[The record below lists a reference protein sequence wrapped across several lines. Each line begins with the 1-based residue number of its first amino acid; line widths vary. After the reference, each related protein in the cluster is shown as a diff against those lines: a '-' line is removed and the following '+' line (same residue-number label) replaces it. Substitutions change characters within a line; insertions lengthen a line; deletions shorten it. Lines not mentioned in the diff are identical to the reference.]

1 MSDTANREKVRA
13 FDLDLRQ
20 RAAAVIPGGMYGHMN
35 VGRLPAAHPQF
46 YERTE
51 GTRVWDVDSNEY
63 VDFMCSFGPM
73 ILGYNHPRVEAAA
86 AAQRAKGDTQPGP
99 APAMVELAELF
110 VERVAHADWA
120 MFAKN
125 GTDATTICLMVA
137 RAETGRNKVL
147 AAAGAYHGAAPW
159 ATLRMDGVAP
169 EDRANLHYY
178 TYNDAASVERAIE
191 EAGAGDVAAIITSP
205 FKHDA
210 GFDQEEVD
218 PAFARRLREL
228 CDELGAALVID
239 EVRAGFRLHHG
250 GSWEPLG
257 VEPDL
262 SAWSKAIANG
272 YPLAAI
278 LGRGRYADAASRIFV
293 TGSFWYQAVPMAAAV
308 ATIRALRDE
317 DAVAGME
324 RIGNRLRD
332 EFDQLAQEVG
342 VPIRQTG
349 PVQMPNLAFPGDV
362 EFAKAAT
369 FSAAMFNRGVIV
381 HPRHNWFLSAAHTD
395 DDVDRFLEAAQ
406 DGLEA
411 VLACP

>member
-1 MSDTANREKVRA
+1 MADIASREKVRA
-13 FDLDLRQ
+13 LDLDLRR
-20 RAAAVIPGGMYGHMN
+20 RAAAVIPDGMYGHMN
-35 VGRLPAAHPQF
+35 VNRLPPAHPQF
-46 YERTE
+46 YERSE
-51 GTRVWDVDSNEY
+51 GTRVWDVDGNEY

-73 ILGYNHPRVEAAA
+73 ILGYKHPRVEAAA
-86 AAQRAKGDTQPGP
+86 AAQAAKGDTQPGP
-99 APAMVELAELF
+99 APAMVELAELL
-110 VERVAHADWA
+110 VDRVAHADWA

-125 GTDATTICLMVA
+125 GTDATTISLMVA

-147 AAAGAYHGAAPW
+147 AATGAYHGSAPW
-159 ATLRMDGVAP
+159 ATIKMDGVAP
-169 EDRANLHYY
+169 EERANLHYY
-178 TYNDAASVERAIE
+178 EYNDAASVERAIE
-191 EAGAGDVAAIITSP
+191 EAGASDVAAIITSP
-205 FKHDA
+205 FKHNA

-262 SAWSKAIANG
+262 SGWSKGIANG

-278 LGRGRYADAASRIFV
+278 LGSERYADAASRIFV

-308 ATIRALRDE
+308 ATIETLRDE
-317 DAVAGME
+317 DAVAVMQ
-324 RIGNRLRD
+324 RIGNRLRT
-332 EFDQLAQEVG
+332 ELDQLAQEVG

-369 FSAAMFNRGVIV
+369 FSAAMLSRGVIV
-381 HPRHNWFLSAAHTD
+381 HPRHNWFLSGAHTD